1 MPADAASGTFLCTH
15 CAERLPAARRSVEH
29 PLSQAIGGQGW
40 ATPDVCIACNASGG
54 RDVDDP
60 FVSEPFILAAR
71 HRHQVPDPRGEVP
84 PAPRLY
90 GKLENGLPMYLEL
103 GRDGAS
109 VHRVPAPEH
118 RDESS
123 ERYTVDLG
131 DAEAL
136 VRKRIERIRAQRGD
150 SVEVDFTIETVRQPE
165 AVGNIAYSLKMSLW
179 PRFGAKVGLAFGRE
193 LLGESWL
200 STPQAAHLR
209 DVLAGGESVP
219 AEGLP
224 PLSPLWDAVE
234 PDDLYHQVL
243 APPPA
248 HLLMAVSTQR
258 GTGLVLQLVGEF
270 RYAIPLSPTPAEG
283 VHDRAW
289 IFDPI
294 VQTARETTL
303 SGLVEDAMRR
313 KGPDAV
319 ASLAFPS

>member
-1 MPADAASGTFLCTH
+1 VPADAPSETFLCTH
-15 CAERLPAARRSVEH
+15 CGERLPAARRSVEH

-40 ATPDVCIACNASGG
+40 STSDVCDACNARGG
-54 RDVDDP
+54 REVDGP
-60 FVSEPFILAAR
+60 FASEPFILAAR
-71 HRHQVPDPRGEVP
+71 HRHRVPDPRGEVLP
-84 PAPRLY
+84 PPRLY
-90 GKLENGLPMYLEL
+90 GKLENGLPMYVEL

-123 ERYTVDLG
+123 ERYTVDVG
-131 DAEAL
+131 EAEAL

-150 SVEVDFTIETVRQPE
+150 SVEVDFTIETVRQAE
-165 AVGNIAYSLKMSLW
+165 AVGNIAYSLKTSLW

-209 DVLAGGESVP
+209 DVLAGGESEP

-224 PLSPLWDAVE
+224 PLSPLWDDVE

-248 HLLMAVSTQR
+248 HLLMAVSTER
-258 GTGLVLQLVGEF
+258 GVGLLLQLFGEF
-270 RYAIPLSPTPAEG
+270 RYRIPLSPARGEE
-283 VHDRAW
+283 VHNRAW

-294 VQTARETTL
+294 VRSARETTL
-303 SGLVEDAMRR
+303 SGLVEAAIRR
-313 KGPDAV
+313 KGPDALT
-319 ASLAFPS
+319 SLAFPS